1 MIFTSAKLSLQM
13 TQILCGK
20 INKVVPL
27 SYVVHLERG
36 MLRLLIVGSIH
47 VGVQASIFKIIS
59 CLDAHE

>member
-1 MIFTSAKLSLQM
+1 M

-47 VGVQASIFKIIS
+47 VGVQASIFKKIS